1 MALEPINFFIIEQT
15 LRILPRWL
23 VRALVRP
30 KEVARHVDIDLRRI
44 NPIDITFGTDIPRIS
59 IYFRISNMSPF
70 NLILDRLLIELWVG
84 QPTFR
89 RAILERY
96 DVPKRSS
103 REDVYFSE
111 QLTIPQ
117 QEQIRKHVNGQLI
130 SEPITI
136 YVKAYFESKVGFIYV
151 EKILEHRD
159 VPCKGKGRAST

>member
-1 MALEPINFFIIEQT
+1 MPLGSIASYIIQT
-15 LRILPRWL
+15 VLDMLPETLICLL
-23 VRALVRP
+23 VP
-30 KEVARHVDIDLRRI
+30 ARKISSQVELDLRRT
-44 NPIDITFGTDIPRIS
+44 NPIDICFGTDIPRIS
-59 IYFRISNMSPF
+59 IYFRISNMSPV

-89 RAILERY
+89 RAILQRY
-96 DVPKRSS
+96 DVPKRTS

-136 YVKAYFESKVGFIYV
+136 RLKAYFESKVGFVSV

-159 VPCKGKGRAST
+159 VPCKGKGRVST

>member
-1 MALEPINFFIIEQT
+1 
-15 LRILPRWL
+15 
-23 VRALVRP
+23 
-30 KEVARHVDIDLRRI
+30 VDIDLRRI
-44 NPIDITFGTDIPRIS
+44 NPIDITFGTDIPRVS
-59 IYFRISNMSPF
+59 IYFRVSNMNPF
-70 NLILDRLLIELWVG
+70 TLTLDGLLVEFWVG

-103 REDVYFSE
+103 REDIYFSE

-130 SEPITI
+130 FEPIMV

-151 EKILEHRD
+151 GKRLEHRD